1 MSAARAGIDWER
13 SERAGAAQEWPD
25 WLVVRVPA
33 EGPAPMVDG
42 TLRDLGLHTVC
53 EEASCPNIWECYNER
68 TATFLIMGDTCT
80 RHCAFC
86 GVKHASPRNGWP
98 RDAALPLETDEPARV
113 AEATRR
119 LGLKHVVITSVTR
132 DDLPDGGAGIFA
144 DCIRA
149 VREVAPGTT
158 IEVLVPDFRG
168 DGAALDK
175 VLAAAP
181 EVFNHNVETVPRL
194 YHKVR
199 PEAVYRRSL
208 DVLAAAARAG
218 LAVKSGLMLGLG
230 ETAEE
235 VEQVMADLHRAG
247 VRLLTIGQYLRPSTH
262 QLPVVRMVPPAEFAE
277 FAKKAMALGFA
288 DVSSG
293 PLVRSSYRAAE
304 MRRIAGHTAGARTG
318 QSSTVRG
325 S

>member
-1 MSAARAGIDWER
+1 
-13 SERAGAAQEWPD
+13 
-25 WLVVRVPA
+25 
-33 EGPAPMVDG
+33 MVDG

-86 GVKHASPRNGWP
+86 GVKHASPR
-98 RDAALPLETDEPARV
+98 DTALPVDHDEPARV

-144 DCIRA
+144 DCISA
-149 VREVAPGTT
+149 VRKATPGTT
-158 IEVLVPDFRG
+158 VEVLVPDFLG
-168 DGAALDK
+168 DRAALGK

-194 YHKVR
+194 YSKVR
-199 PEAVYRRSL
+199 PQAVYRRSL
-208 DVLAAAARAG
+208 EVLATAASVAP
-218 LAVKSGLMLGLG
+218 AVKSGLMLGLG

-235 VEQVMADLHRAG
+235 VEQVMVDLLQAG
-247 VRLLTIGQYLRPSTH
+247 CRLLTLGQYLRPSPH
-262 QLPVVRMVPPAEFAE
+262 QLPVTRMVPPAEFAE
-277 FAKKAMALGFA
+277 FEKKAMALGFA
-288 DVSSG
+288 EVSSG

-304 MRRIAGHTAGARTG
+304 MRRIAGASGR
-318 QSSTVRG
+318 SPEVRG